1 MENIKVQMVR
11 TQLDDIPQYD
21 VPKGFVIRKFRK
33 GDEKLWAYIE
43 TLAGEFTTE
52 DMALERFDKEFGDH
66 VTEMEQ
72 RCIFIENEEQEVVG
86 TTTAWYGYLGDDSQ
100 MMGRIHWVGII
111 PAYQGKKLSKP
122 LLSAAMNILA
132 LHHNKAYL
140 TSQTISY
147 KAINM
152 YLEFGFKPV
161 QLDDNY
167 HRAWQLLAQKL
178 NENRGGN
185 KQSKFEI

>member
-1 MENIKVQMVR
+1 MENIKVQMMR

-52 DMALERFDKEFGDH
+52 EMALERFNKEFGNH

-72 RCIFIENEEQEVVG
+72 RCIFIENEQREVVG
-86 TTTAWYGYLGDDSQ
+86 T
-100 MMGRIHWVGII
+100 IHWVGII
-111 PAYQGKKLSKP
+111 PPYQGKKLSKP

-132 LHHNKAYL
+132 LYHDKAYL

-167 HRAWQLLAQKL
+167 HKAWQLLAQKL

>member
-1 MENIKVQMVR
+1 
-11 TQLDDIPQYD
+11 
-21 VPKGFVIRKFRK
+21 
-33 GDEKLWAYIE
+33 
-43 TLAGEFTTE
+43 
-52 DMALERFDKEFGDH
+52 MALKRFNKEFGNH

-72 RCIFIENEEQEVVG
+72 RCIFIENEQREVVG
-86 TTTAWYGYLGDDSQ
+86 TTTAWYGNLGDDTQ

-132 LHHNKAYL
+132 LYHDKAYL

-161 QLDDNY
+161 QLDENY
-167 HRAWQLLAQKL
+167 HKAWQLLAQKL

>member
-1 MENIKVQMVR
+1 MENIKVQMMR

-52 DMALERFDKEFGDH
+52 EMALERFNKEFGNH

-72 RCIFIENEEQEVVG
+72 RCIFIENEQREVVG
-86 TTTAWYGYLGDDSQ
+86 TTTAWYGNLGDDTQ

-132 LHHNKAYL
+132 LYHDKAYL

-161 QLDDNY
+161 QLDENY
-167 HRAWQLLAQKL
+167 HKAWQLLAQKL